1 MAADMLAKSPATRE
15 PLERFHSDSSFE
27 ARRGV
32 QSPDTDQLLLRNKS
46 AVATPGE
53 ISFGSFRLLPAQ
65 LLLLQGDRPVPLGS
79 RALEI
84 LIVLLE
90 RPSELVSKQEL
101 MARVWSNTFVEPA
114 NLTVHISA
122 LRRAL
127 RDGRDGNRFIIN
139 IPGRGYCFV
148 APVRLGG
155 GRSIQGRARRGQ
167 SRVAQERCR
176 GRHR

>member
-1 MAADMLAKSPATRE
+1 MSHRIDLFCEDRRQAKRAHDGSRCWLAKSPATRK
-15 PLERFHSDSSFE
+15 PLERFHSSSSFE

-46 AVATPGE
+46 AVATPRE
-53 ISFGSFRLLPAQ
+53 ISFGSFRLLPSQ
-65 LLLLQGDRPVPLGS
+65 LLLLEGDRPVPLGS
-79 RALEI
+79 RAMEI

-101 MARVWSNTFVEPA
+101 MARVWPNTVVQPE
-114 NLTVHISA
+114 NLKVHISA

-148 APVRLGG
+148 APATLGG
-155 GRSIQGRARRGQ
+155 GA
-167 SRVAQERCR
+167 
-176 GRHR
+176 

>member
-1 MAADMLAKSPATRE
+1 MATAADMLAKSPATRE

-46 AVATPGE
+46 DVATPRE

-101 MARVWSNTFVEPA
+101 MARVWPNTFVEPENVKA
-114 NLTVHISA
+114 HISV

-127 RDGRDGNRFIIN
+127 RDGVTEIGSLSISLGAAIALLHQSAEAGASVNH
-139 IPGRGYCFV
+139 
-148 APVRLGG
+148 ARLAEWK
-155 GRSIQGRARRGQ
+155 RL
-167 SRVAQERCR
+167 
-176 GRHR
+176 